1 MSLLKFLPKAFGF
14 RTCAPALAFGRA
26 YTAAV
31 APAPAPPIPHEF
43 FVPAW
48 QRATSQ
54 KRTRKG
60 KQRKELLSPPA
71 TVSTDLSELCYLNER
86 SWDEPL
92 VGMMVHG
99 LMGCAANWKSV
110 MRRVCNEYTAAT
122 KRPIEI
128 IMVDL
133 RNHGE
138 STLQQSPHGLNTVSQ
153 CATDL
158 VSLLDN
164 MMDLSLPNFVIGH
177 SFGGKVALEFSRQ
190 ALLPPQKVICLDTC
204 PSEVADESHSSA
216 LPSIPELLRILKHVP
231 NPVPS
236 EQYLYQVLRYKHE
249 LSEGFTRW
257 MVANLRCNSDRE
269 EDGMSFKFD
278 VEPVGELFAS
288 YQRYR
293 AWDVLE
299 APPSG
304 TSIDWV
310 CAENS
315 PRWTPSLLEELHSRA
330 APGSTIRVL
339 PKAGHWLHMDNPVG
353 LSSLLVDSLK
363 DL

>member
-1 MSLLKFLPKAFGF
+1 MSVQRFLPRAFPL
-14 RTCAPALAFGRA
+14 RSCAPLLARA
-26 YTAAV
+26 YTAA
-31 APAPAPPIPHEF
+31 AGQPPSPAQFPVTHEF

-54 KRTRKG
+54 KRRRKS
-60 KQRKELLSPPA
+60 QLQQQLDVHPLPS
-71 TVSTDLSELCYLNER
+71 TVSTDLSELCYLSER

-133 RNHGE
+133 RNHGD

-158 VSLLDN
+158 VSLFDN
-164 MMDLSLPNFVIGH
+164 MMELPLPNFVIGH

-204 PSEVADESHSSA
+204 PSAVADHSHSSA
-216 LPSIPELLRILKHVP
+216 LPSIPDLLKILKHVP
-231 NPVPS
+231 NPLPS
-236 EQYLYQVLRYKHE
+236 QQYLYQVLRHKHE
-249 LSEGFTRW
+249 LSEGFARW
-257 MVANLRCNSDRE
+257 MVANLRYNSDRE
-269 EDGMSFKFD
+269 EDGMSFKFKMD
-278 VEPVGELFAS
+278 PVAELFAS
-288 YQRYR
+288 YQEYC

-299 APPSG
+299 SPPSG
-304 TSIDWV
+304 TSVDWV
-310 CAENS
+310 CAEKS
-315 PRWTPSLLEELHSRA
+315 PRWCVPPSLRCECLL
-330 APGSTIRVL
+330 TF
-339 PKAGHWLHMDNPVG
+339 AGPPL
-353 LSSLLVDSLK
+353 
-363 DL
+363 

>member
-1 MSLLKFLPKAFGF
+1 MSVLRFLPSVCGL
-14 RTCAPALAFGRA
+14 RSRAPALARA
-26 YTAAV
+26 YTAAA
-31 APAPAPPIPHEF
+31 APFVSPHHQVEHEF

-48 QRATSQ
+48 QRTTSQ
-54 KRTRKG
+54 KR
-60 KQRKELLSPPA
+60 QRKRKQEEVLPFPA
-71 TVSTDLSELCYLNER
+71 TVTPDLSELCYLSER

-110 MRRVCNEYTAAT
+110 MRRVCNEYTSAT

-138 STLQQSPHGLNTVSQ
+138 STLLQSPHGLNTVSQ

-158 VSLLDN
+158 VSLFDN
-164 MMDLSLPNFVIGH
+164 MMELPLPNFVIGH

-204 PSEVADESHSSA
+204 PSEVADHSHTSA
-216 LPSIPELLRILKHVP
+216 LPSIPDLLKILRHVP
-231 NPVPS
+231 DPVPS
-236 EQYLYQVLRYKHE
+236 QQYLYQVLRHKYE
-249 LSEGFTRW
+249 LSEGFARW
-257 MVANLRCNSDRE
+257 MVANLRYNSDRE
-269 EDGMSFKFD
+269 EDGMSFKFRM
-278 VEPVGELFAS
+278 ESMGELFAS
-288 YQRYR
+288 YQEYC

-315 PRWTPSLLEELHSRA
+315 PRWTPAMMDELHSRT
-330 APGSTIRVL
+330 APGSTIQVL

-353 LSSLLVDSLK
+353 LSSLLVRVLK